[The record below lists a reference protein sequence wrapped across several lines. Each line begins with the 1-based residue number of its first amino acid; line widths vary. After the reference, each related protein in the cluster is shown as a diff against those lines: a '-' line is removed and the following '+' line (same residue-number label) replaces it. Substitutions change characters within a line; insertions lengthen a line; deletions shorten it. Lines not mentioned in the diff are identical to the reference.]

1 VEQLDLHR
9 LVADLGLQTTNL
21 IFMLLLLSRLQRR
34 LPAGKKVIT
43 PETVAAVT
51 PSSRE
56 MTSMSSPRSN
66 RRMALVL
73 RRAE

>member
-51 PSSRE
+51 QSSRE
-56 MTSMSSPRSN
+56 MTSMSSHRSN